1 MIKFKDILK
10 EHSLGKLPSDNL
22 IKMKWNPITEARP
35 VFPGQDNKEHMD
47 HNVNEESYPM
57 DKNFAEDFEK
67 SCVAFANHI
76 KNEIKDGHKESN
88 TMKKMLKNI
97 MLVKGY
103 PKLMARMVGQE

>member
-35 VFPGQDNKEHMD
+35 VFPGQDNKEHME

-57 DKNFAEDFEK
+57 DRDFAKDFEK
-67 SCVAFANHI
+67 SCKAFQNHLL
-76 KNEIKDGHKESN
+76 NEIKDGHNEAG
-88 TMKKMLKNI
+88 TMKKMVKNLR
-97 MLVKGY
+97 LVQGY
-103 PKLMARMVGQE
+103 PKLMARMVGEE